1 MITLAALCC
10 GLMAIRWGL
19 TEQWERAVLF
29 LIAAAILDGL
39 DGRIARLL
47 NSTSTFGA
55 QLDSLSD
62 FVCFGVAPVII
73 MYLHILKDVK
83 GLGWALVLFYVVCC
97 ALRLARFNTG
107 LIEDK
112 KEDWQRAYFTGVP
125 SPAGAMLMITPLI
138 VHFEWQNTVFE
149 NPLFCIVYGAI
160 IAVLMASRIPTFA
173 AKGMRVRM
181 DYVLLVLLVFVGFI
195 VALINEPWMT
205 LSIISAGYALTI
217 PVSAILYHRRKMLG
231 TKS

>member
-97 ALRLARFNTG
+97 ALRLARFNTS
-107 LIEDK
+107 LVEDK
-112 KEDWQRAYFTGVP
+112 KEEWQRAYFVGVP

-138 VHFEWQNTVFE
+138 VHFEWQGTIFDK
-149 NPLFCIVYGAI
+149 PLFCILYGTI
-160 IAVLMASRIPTFA
+160 IGLLMASRIPTFA
-173 AKGMRVRM
+173 AKGMRIRA
-181 DYVLLVLLVFVGFI
+181 DWVLPLMLGF
-195 VALINEPWMT
+195 VALVVAMINEPWMT
-205 LSIISAGYALTI
+205 LSIISAGYALSI
-217 PVSAILYHRRKMLG
+217 PFSIVSYHRKKGLG
-231 TKS
+231 TRG